1 MSKLDWTLIAQYL
14 TGACS
19 KDEKDKFI
27 SLVDSDQEFKE
38 SYYKAAQVWEESDH
52 LLDAN
57 QYYKSEPEIDV
68 RIEKMMGL
76 IDKPIEQKRRKLLP
90 FKPSRI
96 AASVIILLGI
106 FSGIYFYTT
115 PNNNREFSYIHK
127 TTDRGEMERITLSD
141 GTKVWLNVDSKLG
154 YPSNFTGNNRQVE
167 LVGEAYFEVAEDSAR
182 PFVVIAGKTI
192 TKVLGTSFNLNA
204 YPNEENIT
212 LTVASGRVGFLTN
225 SQSKSP
231 KEDIYLLNPNQKIRY
246 NVSSKKV
253 ETSSKIESEQDIAWK
268 NRRLVFKNTKMYE
281 VVKVLERW
289 YDVEI
294 TVTDREI
301 LERTLT
307 AEFSDKTV
315 DHVLKM
321 ISPVVDAKYEKKG
334 KRVLLRRS
342 HNQ

>member
-1 MSKLDWTLIAQYL
+1 
-14 TGACS
+14 
-19 KDEKDKFI
+19 
-27 SLVDSDQEFKE
+27 
-38 SYYKAAQVWEESDH
+38 
-52 LLDAN
+52 
-57 QYYKSEPEIDV
+57 
-68 RIEKMMGL
+68 
-76 IDKPIEQKRRKLLP
+76 
-90 FKPSRI
+90 
-96 AASVIILLGI
+96 
-106 FSGIYFYTT
+106 
-115 PNNNREFSYIHK
+115 
-127 TTDRGEMERITLSD
+127 
-141 GTKVWLNVDSKLG
+141 
-154 YPSNFTGNNRQVE
+154 
-167 LVGEAYFEVAEDSAR
+167 
-182 PFVVIAGKTI
+182 
-192 TKVLGTSFNLNA
+192 
-204 YPNEENIT
+204 
-212 LTVASGRVGFLTN
+212 
-225 SQSKSP
+225 
-231 KEDIYLLNPNQKIRY
+231 
-246 NVSSKKV
+246 V

>member
-231 KEDIYLLNPNQKIRY
+231 KEDIYLLNPNQ
-246 NVSSKKV
+246 V
-253 ETSSKIESEQDIAWK
+253 
-268 NRRLVFKNTKMYE
+268 
-281 VVKVLERW
+281 
-289 YDVEI
+289 
-294 TVTDREI
+294 
-301 LERTLT
+301 
-307 AEFSDKTV
+307 
-315 DHVLKM
+315 
-321 ISPVVDAKYEKKG
+321 
-334 KRVLLRRS
+334 
-342 HNQ
+342 

>member
-19 KDEKDKFI
+19 KEEKDKFVN
-27 SLVDSDQEFKE
+27 LVESDQEFKK
-38 SYYKAAQVWEESDH
+38 SYFKAAQVWEESDS
-52 LLDAN
+52 LLASN
-57 QYYKSEPEIDV
+57 QYHKSEPEIDV
-68 RIEKMMGL
+68 QIEKMMGL
-76 IDKPIEQKRRKLLP
+76 IDKPMVQKREKIFP
-90 FKPSRI
+90 FKLSRI

-115 PNNNREFSYIHK
+115 PNNNREFSYIDK

-141 GTKVWLNVDSKLG
+141 GTKVWLNVDSKLR
-154 YPSNFTGNNRQVE
+154 YPNKFSGSNRQVE
-167 LVGEAYFEVAEDSAR
+167 LVGEAFFEVAKDSSK
-182 PFVVIAGKTI
+182 PFVVIAGQTI

-212 LTVASGRVGFLTN
+212 LSVASGRVGFLTN

-246 NVSSKKV
+246 NVSTKKV
-253 ETSSKIESEQDIAWK
+253 ETTSKNESEYDFAWK
-268 NRRLVFKNTKMYE
+268 FRRLVFKNTKMYE

-289 YDVEI
+289 YNVEI

-334 KRVLLRRS
+334 KRILLRRS